1 MTVMTEGNIALRAKL
16 AGNGSRGR
24 LSVLA
29 LLCGGLLFGVS
40 SLAGAEPAGDPTKDE
55 IFYNCKFTEAGLESV
70 LDIDTSNLNVPSIEG
85 SGHLR
90 ASYILIYVRQ
100 NPNDGQEIG
109 TVGSG
114 NFTGPVLCT
123 NSDEDDINQ
132 TNEGAALSNVN
143 ILGAE
148 EASHLQLE
156 PSTGTPTPNDTTK
169 RVCHTVAS
177 KTECFLIT
185 KLPPAP

>member
-1 MTVMTEGNIALRAKL
+1 MTIMTEGNITLRAKH
-16 AGNGSRGR
+16 AGKGSRGR
-24 LSVLA
+24 LPILA
-29 LLCGGLLFGVS
+29 LLCGGLLLGISSQASAGPDGV
-40 SLAGAEPAGDPTKDE
+40 PTKDE
-55 IFYNCKFTEAGLESV
+55 IFYNCTFTAADLEGA
-70 LDIDTSNLNVPSIEG
+70 LTIDTSNLNVPTIEG
-85 SGHLR
+85 AGHLR

-100 NPNDGQEIG
+100 TPNDGQEIG

-123 NSDEDDINQ
+123 NSEEDDINQ
-132 TNEGAALSNVN
+132 TNEGVALPNVN

-185 KLPPAP
+185 KLP